1 MKKYLILLLMIAMTS
16 CETKK
21 DDDNGGNSGGV
32 SDGEYFTKLIYTGA
46 KQFVGLG
53 PATDKQELMD
63 ENSSIKVDGNV
74 GAKAFRIPA
83 ILTIPGYTF
92 VTADMRY
99 GAPADS
105 AHNIDS
111 VIRRSTDN
119 GKNWEPMK
127 IIQQFDDFAPTNLT
141 EPTGG
146 NYSSASES
154 ASFIDP
160 AIVYTKNGDLITLTT
175 TFTWN
180 SGLMASNKG
189 RGVSALPSYFKMG
202 NDIYLKLRSG
212 LVGAGGGND
221 WRGSDSDEKAYEYAV
236 KVSDFSKGRNPIVK
250 KNGSPATG
258 EQAGYMVDKNYNLY
272 KGTKAVT
279 TTQYTKGHPY
289 VNAKQPVI
297 PKTKVSPEKN
307 INNNLFYTD
316 SMFHPVPT
324 SYIFLAK
331 STDKGN
337 TWAEPYDV
345 TWQFDNKPSETL
357 TPASNKLDLSPTSFL
372 GVSPGV
378 GYVIKEGTYAGRV
391 LIALQKS
398 PATAGCTA
406 FSIYSDD
413 NGATWSSGEEVSTV
427 PGFPD
432 NGDGRRSESQYI
444 EAPDNQL
451 LLVHRTTRELVYST
465 SKDGGVTWDKITT
478 ALDANGDMILNSGSD
493 NFGVMVGAS
502 NLRQTHNFNQA
513 MFTISLATGKSRH
526 TGKVYVGY
534 LKKVAG
540 YWDMAFDFNGQNVVS
555 SWNPNN
561 ETEAA
566 AYSSIAEL
574 GDGSLGLFYEG
585 AGYGGGGTIG
595 STISFARFPVI
606 TK

>member
-53 PATDKQELMD
+53 AATDKQELMD
-63 ENSSIKVDGNV
+63 ENSSIKVDGNK

-83 ILTIPGYTF
+83 ILSIPGYTF

-127 IIQQFDDFAPTNLT
+127 IIQQFDDFAPTNIQ
-141 EPTGG
+141 ESIGE
-146 NYSSASES
+146 NYSSAAES

-160 AIVYTKNGDLITLTT
+160 AIVYTANGDLITLTT
-175 TFTWN
+175 TFPWN
-180 SGLMASNKG
+180 SGLMGANFG
-189 RGVSALPSYFKMG
+189 RGTQKLASYFKKD
-202 NDIYLKLRSG
+202 NAIYLKLRHG
-212 LVGAGGGND
+212 TPDNANGGNN
-221 WRGSDSDEKAYEYAV
+221 WRGKDGTDSEYKYAV
-236 KVSDFSKGRNPIVK
+236 KVSDFSKDRNPIVK
-250 KNGSPATG
+250 RDGTPATG
-258 EQAGYMVDKNYNLY
+258 AQTGYTVDKFYNLY
-272 KGTKAVT
+272 DKTGKAVMAN
-279 TTQYTKGHPY
+279 QYASGRP
-289 VNAKQPVI
+289 NN
-297 PKTKVSPEKN
+297 TKVEVSPAKP
-307 INNNLFYTD
+307 INVNLLYTA
-316 SMFHPVPT
+316 SSFHPVPT

-345 TWQFDNKPSETL
+345 TWQFDNEPSKTL
-357 TPASNKLDLSPTSFL
+357 EPSKNKLDLSTTAFL

-378 GYVIKEGTYAGRV
+378 GYVIKEGTYKGRV

-413 NGATWSSGEEVSTV
+413 NGETWSSGEEVPTV
-427 PGFPD
+427 SGFPND
-432 NGDGRRSESQYI
+432 GAGRRSESQYI

-465 SKDGGVTWDKITT
+465 SKDGGVTWAKITT
-478 ALDANGDMILNSGSD
+478 ALDANGDKILNSGSD
-493 NFGVMVGAS
+493 NFGVMVGAA
-502 NLRQTHNFNQA
+502 NLRQTHNFDQA
-513 MFTISLATGKSRH
+513 MFTISLATGNSRH

-534 LKKVAG
+534 LKLVNG
-540 YWDMAFDFNGQNVVS
+540 DWDMAFDFNGQNVVS

-561 ETEAA
+561 EAEVA
-566 AYSSIAEL
+566 AYSSVAEL

-585 AGYGGGGTIG
+585 AGYGGGKTKG
-595 STISFARFPVI
+595 STISFARFPVT